1 MTHGKYFLILIL
13 LTMNLL
19 ACKNEPAGEG
29 AAADQP
35 ISTDVQQKRD
45 SLAGDPS
52 QTTQV
57 EAPASAK
64 KISSMNSERMLLQDA
79 TEVPLPK
86 FDDKSSI
93 TLFFATPGS
102 KSPESTALS
111 AEGLMQS
118 TRLARQMASLGLSA
132 VWVEGNTGMQTGLP
146 VAKDNKS
153 ELNMLDPNKAG
164 EILKTI
170 VQDNMGKRILII
182 ASPSVL
188 SQLTAQ
194 VAGKKVVDVPTAY
207 SPVLYFAKVRAIG
220 DADFMELSY

>member
-13 LTMNLL
+13 LTANLL
-19 ACKNEPAGEG
+19 ACKNDATEQ
-29 AAADQP
+29 AAEAEKPVAQ
-35 ISTDVQQKRD
+35 DVQQKRD
-45 SLAGDPS
+45 SLATDPS

-57 EAPASAK
+57 QAPATAK
-64 KISSMNSERMLLQDA
+64 KVSTISSERILMQDA

-86 FDDKSSI
+86 FDDKSSVV
-93 TLFFATPGS
+93 LFFATPGA

-111 AEGLMQS
+111 SEGLMQT
-118 TRLARQMASLGLSA
+118 TRLARQMASLGLKA

-153 ELNMLDPNKAG
+153 ELNMIDPGKAG
-164 EILKTI
+164 ETLKTI

-182 ASPSVL
+182 ASPTVL
-188 SQLTAQ
+188 AELTAQ
-194 VAGKKVVDVPTAY
+194 VAGKKVVDVPSGYA
-207 SPVLYFAKVRAIG
+207 PVLYYAKVRAIG